1 LLSQRSR
8 TGTNNKYHH
17 KRCNRQNLPLILK
30 HDRSSSRK

>member
-8 TGTNNKYHH
+8 TGTNNKHHH